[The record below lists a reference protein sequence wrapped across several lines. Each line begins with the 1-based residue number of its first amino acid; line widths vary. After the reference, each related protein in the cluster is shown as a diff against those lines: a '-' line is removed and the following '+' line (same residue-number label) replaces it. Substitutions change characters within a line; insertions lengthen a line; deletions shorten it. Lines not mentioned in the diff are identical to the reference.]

1 MSEWEEQRS
10 SDLSGEE
17 TAGSDRP
24 VVPTAP
30 MPPGG
35 SMPPGGAQPTQVLP
49 QIDWAPQAQDISVG
63 GQGTGYGSSGVAQQP
78 YSAPQTFQ
86 QPGAPPSYQAQE
98 PLAQPSAQQP
108 SFGQH
113 PTYGPLQTPGGGYP
127 AAAPSGPGGYPP
139 AVPPAGGPGEGSGAG
154 APPPAPTVSVT
165 SEPAPPTA
173 GGVPGGTMSPSG
185 YVPVQPDMP
194 STEAATFGGL
204 VGVDTRKERPMLSV
218 RDLEVFYGAARV
230 LKGIS
235 FDVYQGEI
243 VTIIGGNGAGKSTT
257 LKTISGV
264 SELLKSVRGKI
275 WYKGRR
281 IDQLPAHK
289 IARLGIAH
297 VPEGRRVFPESSV
310 EDNLLLGA
318 YRRFKRERRKVRA
331 ELDDIYD
338 RFPVL
343 AERRH
348 RAAGLLSGGEQ
359 QMLAIARG
367 LMSNPA
373 LLLLDE
379 PSLGLAPILV
389 REVFEI
395 VNDLAA
401 EGKSILIVEQMAVQA
416 LQVADRAYVLE
427 TGSITLEGTGQEL
440 IEDPRV
446 KAAYLGGA

>member
-1 MSEWEEQRS
+1 MAEGVNPEGGGLPDSTEGTPPHYPES
-10 SDLSGEE
+10 
-17 TAGSDRP
+17 AG
-24 VVPTAP
+24 A
-30 MPPGG
+30 GHE
-35 SMPPGGAQPTQVLP
+35 TQVLP
-49 QIDWAPQAQDISVG
+49 EIKLTQAPGPASPAPQYQPGEGAPQYQPTRQPAAVPPGDAP
-63 GQGTGYGSSGVAQQP
+63 SGVPESLPGGGAAP
-78 YSAPQTFQ
+78 ASGSGYSAAVGPQVPPT
-86 QPGAPPSYQAQE
+86 QPGAYGPSATSVPSDSGYE
-98 PLAQPSAQQP
+98 PLQAGAYQPVM
-108 SFGQH
+108 
-113 PTYGPLQTPGGGYP
+113 PGG
-127 AAAPSGPGGYPP
+127 APSVEADTRLGGI
-139 AVPPAGGPGEGSGAG
+139 
-154 APPPAPTVSVT
+154 
-165 SEPAPPTA
+165 
-173 GGVPGGTMSPSG
+173 
-185 YVPVQPDMP
+185 
-194 STEAATFGGL
+194 
-204 VGVDTRKERPMLSV
+204 VGVDISRERPILSV

-235 FDVYQGEI
+235 FDVYEGEI

-297 VPEGRRVFPESSV
+297 VPEGRRVFPQSSV

-367 LMSNPA
+367 LMSNPDFF
-373 LLLLDE
+373 LFDE

-395 VNDLAA
+395 INDLAA
-401 EGKSILIVEQMAVQA
+401 EGKTILIVEQMAVQA
-416 LQVADRAYVLE
+416 LEIADRAYVLE

-446 KAAYLGGA
+446 KAAYLGGV

>member
-1 MSEWEEQRS
+1 MSDAVYPGNRDEESQEVS
-10 SDLSGEE
+10 PG
-17 TAGSDRP
+17 
-24 VVPTAP
+24 AP
-30 MPPGG
+30 GMPGDKDEL
-35 SMPPGGAQPTQVLP
+35 GAHRTQALP
-49 QIDWAPQAQDISVG
+49 QIDFTQQSPPSSTEYGAAPSTPPAQPTAPVQPAG
-63 GQGTGYGSSGVAQQP
+63 APAQPTAPVQP
-78 YSAPQTFQ
+78 PPPAAPTHPPITAAPASPSAPGQEYGMPQ
-86 QPGAPPSYQAQE
+86 GGSGYEPLQPGAYQ
-98 PLAQPSAQQP
+98 PVSP
-108 SFGQH
+108 GV
-113 PTYGPLQTPGGGYP
+113 PT
-127 AAAPSGPGGYPP
+127 S
-139 AVPPAGGPGEGSGAG
+139 VGAG
-154 APPPAPTVSVT
+154 ETL
-165 SEPAPPTA
+165 
-173 GGVPGGTMSPSG
+173 GG
-185 YVPVQPDMP
+185 
-194 STEAATFGGL
+194 F
-204 VGVDTRKERPMLSV
+204 VGVDIRRERPMLSV

-289 IARLGIAH
+289 IARAGIAH
-297 VPEGRRVFPESSV
+297 VPEGRRVFPQSSV

-367 LMSNPA
+367 LMSNPDF
-373 LLLLDE
+373 LLMDE

-401 EGKSILIVEQMAVQA
+401 EGKTILIVEQMAVQA
-416 LQVADRAYVLE
+416 LEIADRAYVLE

-446 KAAYLGGA
+446 KAAYLGGT

>member
-1 MSEWEEQRS
+1 MSEYGHQKQEKEEQAAA
-10 SDLSGEE
+10 
-17 TAGSDRP
+17 T
-24 VVPTAP
+24 
-30 MPPGG
+30 PPL
-35 SMPPGGAQPTQVLP
+35 PPDQQPPWRPGGAQPTQMIPKIVP
-49 QIDWAPQAQDISVG
+49 NEVG
-63 GQGTGYGSSGVAQQP
+63 GHEIPQGVSGYEPVQAG
-78 YSAPQTFQ
+78 
-86 QPGAPPSYQAQE
+86 SYQ
-98 PLAQPSAQQP
+98 PVMP
-108 SFGQH
+108 
-113 PTYGPLQTPGGGYP
+113 
-127 AAAPSGPGGYPP
+127 
-139 AVPPAGGPGEGSGAG
+139 GAG
-154 APPPAPTVSVT
+154 A
-165 SEPAPPTA
+165 
-173 GGVPGGTMSPSG
+173 
-185 YVPVQPDMP
+185 
-194 STEAATFGGL
+194 STESSLTLGGL
-204 VGVDTRKERPMLSV
+204 VGVDIRQERPMLSV

-264 SELLKSVRGKI
+264 SELLKDVRGKI

-281 IDQLPAHK
+281 IDQLPAHR

-297 VPEGRRVFPESSV
+297 VPEGRRVFPQSTV

-318 YRRFKRERRKVRA
+318 YRRFKKERRKVRA

-367 LMSNPA
+367 LMSNPDF
-373 LLLLDE
+373 LLLDE

-395 VNDLAA
+395 INDLAA
-401 EGKSILIVEQMAVQA
+401 EGKTILIVEQMAVQA
-416 LQVADRAYVLE
+416 LEVADRAYVLE

-446 KAAYLGGA
+446 KAAYLGTV

>member
-1 MSEWEEQRS
+1 M
-10 SDLSGEE
+10 
-17 TAGSDRP
+17 
-24 VVPTAP
+24 
-30 MPPGG
+30 
-35 SMPPGGAQPTQVLP
+35 
-49 QIDWAPQAQDISVG
+49 VG
-63 GQGTGYGSSGVAQQP
+63 GV
-78 YSAPQTFQ
+78 F
-86 QPGAPPSYQAQE
+86 QPGAPP
-98 PLAQPSAQQP
+98 QPP
-108 SFGQH
+108 S
-113 PTYGPLQTPGGGYP
+113 GGMP
-127 AAAPSGPGGYPP
+127 AAGSSYGAEASGMYRPIQPGP
-139 AVPPAGGPGEGSGAG
+139 
-154 APPPAPTVSVT
+154 
-165 SEPAPPTA
+165 
-173 GGVPGGTMSPSG
+173 
-185 YVPVQPDMP
+185 P
-194 STEAATFGGL
+194 STETTAFGGL
-204 VGVDTRKERPMLSV
+204 VGVDISRERPMLSV

-297 VPEGRRVFPESSV
+297 VPEGRRVFPQSSV

-367 LMSNPA
+367 LMSNPDF
-373 LLLLDE
+373 LLLDE

-401 EGKSILIVEQMAVQA
+401 EGKTILIVEQMAVQA
-416 LQVADRAYVLE
+416 LEVADRAYVIE

-446 KAAYLGGA
+446 KAAYLGG

>member
-1 MSEWEEQRS
+1 MSDATNPRDREE
-10 SDLSGEE
+10 
-17 TAGSDRP
+17 RP
-24 VVPTAP
+24 LDP
-30 MPPGG
+30 
-35 SMPPGGAQPTQVLP
+35 
-49 QIDWAPQAQDISVG
+49 
-63 GQGTGYGSSGVAQQP
+63 
-78 YSAPQTFQ
+78 
-86 QPGAPPSYQAQE
+86 
-98 PLAQPSAQQP
+98 
-108 SFGQH
+108 
-113 PTYGPLQTPGGGYP
+113 
-127 AAAPSGPGGYPP
+127 APSGPGQ
-139 AVPPAGGPGEGSGAG
+139 GSGVGAHETQALPQIDLG
-154 APPPAPTVSVT
+154 APATEQGPPTPPPQVPVQAPVT
-165 SEPAPPTA
+165 QPAPPVQTPPLGHEYVPGSPATYEPGSGHEYSSPQVQYPPQQAVSPEPGSYQEPGSAGAYGMPQA
-173 GGVPGGTMSPSG
+173 GGVYEPLQPGGYQPVTPGVPSG
-185 YVPVQPDMP
+185 ESAV
-194 STEAATFGGL
+194 TLGGL
-204 VGVDTRKERPMLSV
+204 VGVDIRRERPMLSV

-264 SELLKSVRGKI
+264 SELLKSVRGKV
-275 WYKGRR
+275 WFKGRR
-281 IDQLPAHK
+281 VDQLPAHK
-289 IARLGIAH
+289 IARLGVAH
-297 VPEGRRVFPESSV
+297 VPEGRRVFPQSSV

-367 LMSNPA
+367 LMANPEF
-373 LLLLDE
+373 LLLDE

-395 VNDLAA
+395 INDLAA
-401 EGKSILIVEQMAVQA
+401 EGKTILIVEQMAVQA
-416 LQVADRAYVLE
+416 LEVADRAYVLE

-446 KAAYLGGA
+446 KAAYLGGV

>member
-1 MSEWEEQRS
+1 
-10 SDLSGEE
+10 
-17 TAGSDRP
+17 
-24 VVPTAP
+24 
-30 MPPGG
+30 
-35 SMPPGGAQPTQVLP
+35 
-49 QIDWAPQAQDISVG
+49 
-63 GQGTGYGSSGVAQQP
+63 
-78 YSAPQTFQ
+78 
-86 QPGAPPSYQAQE
+86 
-98 PLAQPSAQQP
+98 
-108 SFGQH
+108 
-113 PTYGPLQTPGGGYP
+113 
-127 AAAPSGPGGYPP
+127 
-139 AVPPAGGPGEGSGAG
+139 
-154 APPPAPTVSVT
+154 VSVT

-185 YVPVQPDMP
+185 YVPVQPGMP

-297 VPEGRRVFPESSV
+297 VPEGRRVFPQSSV

-367 LMSNPA
+367 LMSNPDF
-373 LLLLDE
+373 LLLDE

-401 EGKSILIVEQMAVQA
+401 EGKTILIVEQMAVQA
-416 LQVADRAYVLE
+416 LEVADRAYVLE

>member
-1 MSEWEEQRS
+1 MADRVNPEGGGLPDSAEGSRPNYPES
-10 SDLSGEE
+10 TGAGHE
-17 TAGSDRP
+17 T
-24 VVPTAP
+24 
-30 MPPGG
+30 
-35 SMPPGGAQPTQVLP
+35 QILP
-49 QIDWAPQAQDISVG
+49 QIDLTQAPRADSYEPEYQPDAAPPQYQSV
-63 GQGTGYGSSGVAQQP
+63 QQP
-78 YSAPQTFQ
+78 VADPQ
-86 QPGAPPSYQAQE
+86 
-98 PLAQPSAQQP
+98 
-108 SFGQH
+108 
-113 PTYGPLQTPGGGYP
+113 GG
-127 AAAPSGPGGYPP
+127 APSG
-139 AVPPAGGPGEGSGAG
+139 GPGYSPGGAG
-154 APPPAPTVSVT
+154 APASGGGYSAAVGPQVPQTQPPGYGPPGTSVP
-165 SEPAPPTA
+165 SDSGYEPLQPGAYQP
-173 GGVPGGTMSPSG
+173 VMPGGAPS
-185 YVPVQPDMP
+185 V
-194 STEAATFGGL
+194 EADTRLGGI
-204 VGVDTRKERPMLSV
+204 VGVDISRERPILSV

-235 FDVYQGEI
+235 FDVYEGEI

-297 VPEGRRVFPESSV
+297 VPEGRRVFPQSSV

-367 LMSNPA
+367 LMSNPDFF
-373 LLLLDE
+373 LFDE

-395 VNDLAA
+395 INDLAA
-401 EGKSILIVEQMAVQA
+401 EGKTILIVEQMAVQA
-416 LQVADRAYVLE
+416 LEIADRAYVLE

-446 KAAYLGGA
+446 KAAYLGGV